1 MISDAFD
8 RFSEMVERL
17 CFLSWRKAFGGR
29 AEASK
34 SVTCTLFTRE
44 ERPSSW
50 VLTFSLRVGDEWCQ
64 ARYESA
70 PVDMDEASVPYGSP
84 GPANV
89 ASMAASRLVEE
100 CARKAV
106 EAWNR

>member
-8 RFSEMVERL
+8 WFSERVERL
-17 CFLSWRKAFGGR
+17 CFLSWRKAFGDR

-44 ERPSSW
+44 ERPRSW
-50 VLTFSLRVGDEWCQ
+50 VLTFSLRVGEEWCQ
-64 ARYESA
+64 ARYETS
-70 PVDMDEASVPYGSP
+70 PVDMDEASVPQGSP

-89 ASMAASRLVEE
+89 ASMAASGLVEE